1 MPFGTFSASPGL
13 LCMQR
18 HPVWQSQPTTANSE
32 SVRKRVQFPPR
43 NNQDNFCPAV
53 LLVGVQITCCKSFLA
68 GCTSA
73 LCPSPPPLVAGS
85 ALYFPRD
92 PVLGFNSDQT
102 CLTST
107 HTGRP
112 PPLHHFP
119 CSSSTVGG
127 GARGRSSICRVPLP
141 RPRSL
146 SLLLSSLTSHSP
158 PNHPNYPCTLF
169 SLHFQSH
176 LGGILNPNRE
186 ASSFCPSS
194 ITFLCSVPLPHR

>member
-68 GCTSA
+68 GFTSA
-73 LCPSPPPLVAGS
+73 ACPSPPPLVAGS

-102 CLTST
+102 RLTSRL
-107 HTGRP
+107 GAP
-112 PPLHHFP
+112 PPLVAPLSLLLFH
-119 CSSSTVGG
+119 GG
-127 GARGRSSICRVPLP
+127 RWARGRSSICRVPLP

-158 PNHPNYPCTLF
+158 PNHPKYPCTLF

-176 LGGILNPNRE
+176 LVGILNPNRE

-194 ITFLCSVPLPHR
+194 LTLLCSVPLPHR